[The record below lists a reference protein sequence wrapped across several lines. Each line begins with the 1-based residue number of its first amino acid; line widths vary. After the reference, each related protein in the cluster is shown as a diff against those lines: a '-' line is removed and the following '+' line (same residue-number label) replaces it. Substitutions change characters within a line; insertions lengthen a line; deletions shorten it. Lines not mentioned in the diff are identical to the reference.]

1 MKETIKA
8 AFCFFSWSI
17 VAHAIHRVSVSLC
30 LYAFDKW
37 GTGGL
42 YATVSMEIYAVML
55 IGYLAFKQIFDLG
68 KNDVLKGNEND

>member
-8 AFCFFSWSI
+8 AFCFFLWSI
-17 VAHAIHRVSVSLC
+17 AAHAIQRVFVLLC

-37 GTGGL
+37 GAGGL
-42 YATVSMEIYAVML
+42 RATVSMEIYAVML

-68 KNDVLKGNEND
+68 ENDER